1 MPTTK
6 AFELAQQAANVIV
19 DNSGE
24 ITQIN
29 LDTDTVTEGTT
40 NLYFSATKQE
50 ELNAD
55 ATALA
60 IALG

>member
-1 MPTTK
+1 MATTK
-6 AFELAQQAANVIV
+6 AFELSQQAVSLVV
-19 DNSGE
+19 DNNGD

-29 LDTDTVTEGTT
+29 IDTDAVPQGST
-40 NLYFSATKQE
+40 NLYFTAAVQE

>member
-1 MPTTK
+1 MATTK
-6 AFELAQQAANVIV
+6 AFELSQQAVGIVV
-19 DNSGE
+19 DNAGE
-24 ITQIN
+24 ITNIN
-29 LDTDTVTEGTT
+29 IDTDAVPQGTT
-40 NLYFSATKQE
+40 NLYFTQQQQE